1 MTRPHK
7 SDSDESSFQDPLVT
21 DSPAQDSETADWNA
35 DPLLA
40 RAIADWKAA
49 VPRVAL
55 AERVV
60 NQWQADRTLVRR
72 GGSLVRSRWLV
83 WGVSAAA
90 CLVVLIVVQALQ
102 QPPVRPGESNPSLA
116 SRPTV
121 TPENANVPAVRP
133 VPFLETARLDAS
145 PSDAIPSDAV
155 ATGSVTTELV
165 GDVRAA
171 VRGLTTDAAAPVAD
185 LLAMAWSSPKS
196 IPSPEAVDG
205 RQRWKLVAPPLQELD
220 EGLQPITRPLGAAF
234 DYLLDRLDDDERGAS

>member
-7 SDSDESSFQDPLVT
+7 PDSDESSFQDPLVT

-60 NQWQADRTLVRR
+60 NQWQADRTRVQPA
-72 GGSLVRSRWLV
+72 GSRVRSQWLV
-83 WGVSAAA
+83 WAVSAAA
-90 CLVVLIVVQALQ
+90 CVAVLFVAQALQ

-116 SRPTV
+116 SRPA
-121 TPENANVPAVRP
+121 TPPAENDVPAVRP
-133 VPFLETARLDAS
+133 APSLETARLGATH
-145 PSDAIPSDAV
+145 SDAA

-196 IPSPEAVDG
+196 IPSPEAADG
-205 RQRWKLVAPPLQELD
+205 GQRWMLVAPPLQELD
-220 EGLQPITRPLGAAF
+220 EGLQPITRPLGAAVDF
-234 DYLLDRLDDDERGAS
+234 LLDRLDDDEHGAS